1 MAQAGYTPISLYNST
16 TASAVPTNTNLVNG
30 ELAINITDGR
40 LFYKDNLNVVQT
52 LATKGTAVIGGSTTQ
67 VQFNSGG
74 NLAGSANMTFNG
86 TTLTVADLTDSS
98 LTAGRVTYAGTAGN
112 LTDSANLVWDNA
124 NTRLGINQ
132 ATPGSTLDVKGTIR
146 LSGSSSGYVGL
157 APAAA
162 AGSTTYTLPSSD
174 GTAGQVLS
182 TNGSATLSWTTAAT
196 NITISNDTSTASDLY
211 PTFLSAT
218 TGTASTINTSN
229 AKLLYRPSTGELKAT
244 VPLAQNG
251 IFVNST
257 SASSNYTISSNTNGM
272 SVGPITVSSGV
283 SINITSGQR
292 WVVI

>member
-67 VQFNSGG
+67 VQFNSSG